1 MTADRITDRMVLA
14 AVSPARYELP
24 RDISARLGRRK
35 INGSLGRLIRAGLLE
50 RVPGP
55 TCFLYRSKQARI
67 P

>member
-1 MTADRITDRMVLA
+1 MAKTVTDRLVLA
-14 AVSPARYELP
+14 VISASKYELP
-24 RDISARLGRRK
+24 RDISTRLGRRK

-67 P
+67 A

>member
-1 MTADRITDRMVLA
+1 MTSKTVTDRMVLA
-14 AVSPARYELP
+14 VVSATRYELP
-24 RDISARLGRRK
+24 RDISTRLGRRR

-67 P
+67 A